1 MMPEKE
7 DSQQGLPLARILPTS
22 RDDQVQQPSQYKNKL
37 EMFDK
42 SCKLNS
48 CFLRQT
54 EDSEVK
60 FRQCAVAK
68 IYGTAVCIEAE
79 AKRAHYLHEYPLY
92 YFLGRTRFSYQ
103 LEPGTILITDI
114 SQKRC

>member
-1 MMPEKE
+1 SNVFAVLRNIEDLISFKITPMMPETE
-7 DSQQGLPLARILPTS
+7 GSQQSLPLARILPTS
-22 RDDQVQQPSQYKNKL
+22 RDDQA
-37 EMFDK
+37 
-42 SCKLNS
+42 
-48 CFLRQT
+48 

-68 IYGTAVCIEAE
+68 TYGTAVCIEAE

-103 LEPGTILITDI
+103 LEP
-114 SQKRC
+114 